1 MALIKI
7 PNNYPQAEWTAIING
22 SGNWFDQS
30 SVDYWGTKVMWDSLT
45 YTETDGVFLFITEED
60 DFNRAERLLT
70 IRMFVP
76 DRGITTM
83 TYEKIE
89 RKEAEYLLA
98 IGSSGNLEMLDNI
111 AKQAWDESLKE
122 EITDEVE

>member
-1 MALIKI
+1 MALLKI
-7 PNNYPQAEWTAIING
+7 PSNIPKSEWATIING

-30 SVDYWGTKVMWDSLT
+30 SVDFWGTKVLWDSLT
-45 YTETDGVFLFITEED
+45 YTETEGVFLFITEED
-60 DFNRAERLLT
+60 DFNRVERVLT

-83 TYEKIE
+83 TFEKIE
-89 RKEAEYLLA
+89 RQEAEYLLA

-111 AKQAWDESLKE
+111 AKQAWADSIAEMNS
-122 EITDEVE
+122 DEVE

>member
-1 MALIKI
+1 MALLKI
-7 PNNYPQAEWTAIING
+7 PNNIPKSEWTTIING

-30 SVDYWGTKVMWDSLT
+30 SVEFWGTKVLWDSLT
-45 YTETDGVFLFITEED
+45 YTETEGVFLFITEED

-83 TYEKIE
+83 TFEKIE

-111 AKQAWDESLKE
+111 AKQAWADSIAEMNS
-122 EITDEVE
+122 DEVE

>member
-1 MALIKI
+1 MALLKI
-7 PNNYPQAEWTAIING
+7 PSNIPKSEWTTIING

-30 SVDYWGTKVMWDSLT
+30 SVEFWGTKVLWDSLT
-45 YTETDGVFLFITEED
+45 YTETEGVFLFITEED
-60 DFNRAERLLT
+60 DFNRVERLLT

-83 TYEKIE
+83 TFEKIE

-111 AKQAWDESLKE
+111 AKQAWADSIAEMNS
-122 EITDEVE
+122 DEVE